1 LLEEDLFAFA
11 FRFRT
16 FSWRALI
23 PSVGVIVLAELG
35 TAEVGLSGGFELVG
49 MVSFGSLL
57 PALIL
62 LGRRPLE
69 DFGSSPSKEFSS
81 GVARSSRSIKSARE
95 GQKMSSQ
102 STIPSNTSL
111 PNPNLLLTNCFCF
124 AIPSGVLKSN
134 SLATSYS

>member
-1 LLEEDLFAFA
+1 M
-11 FRFRT
+11 
-16 FSWRALI
+16 
-23 PSVGVIVLAELG
+23 LAELG
-35 TAEVGLSGGFELVG
+35 TADVGLSGGFESVG

-62 LGRRPLE
+62 LGRRPF
-69 DFGSSPSKEFSS
+69 DFVSSPSKEFSS
-81 GVARSSRSIKSARE
+81 GVARSSTSIKSARE
-95 GQKMSSQ
+95 GQKMRSQ